1 MAYNG
6 STAASSIA
14 NPPVLMFGTHAAID
28 QRIPG
33 SGTTGSTIYMNNAY
47 KASTA
52 VYSEGRAFGGQMW
65 GYWSTDNTT
74 AIASSGYFTDAGQ
87 LGIRPGDMI
96 LAVGSTGGTGTVVT
110 RLLTVSN
117 ISTSGAAAM
126 SSAGAGG
133 WSPTT

>member
-74 AIASSGYFTDAGQ
+74 AVASSGYFTDAGP
-87 LGIRPGDMI
+87 LGMRPGDII
-96 LAVGSTGGTGTVVT
+96 LTVGNTGGAVVIT
-110 RLLTVSN
+110 RMLTVTA
-117 ISTSGAAAM
+117 ISTTGAAAM
-126 SSAGAGG
+126 SSAGGGG